1 MKRLFDI
8 FFSFAVLLITSPFI
22 LVLIQIILL
31 IQGRPIFFKQQRL
44 GKDHKVF
51 NLYKFCSMKN
61 LTDSDGNLLP
71 DIDRITKFGHILRN
85 TSIDELP
92 GFFNVLKGDMS
103 IVGPRPL
110 PPHYLK
116 RYTDEQDRRHKVKPG
131 VTGWAQINGRNNLSW
146 EEKFKYDLSD
156 VFTIGKFEP
165 FIGIGP
171 GYTWFEDQ
179 KYFTSISHITTI
191 DIIRAFL

>member
-71 DIDRITKFGHILRN
+71 DIDRITKFGHILRILYYHLI
-85 TSIDELP
+85 TSRDIQM
-92 GFFNVLKGDMS
+92 NKIGD
-103 IVGPRPL
+103 I
-110 PPHYLK
+110 K
-116 RYTDEQDRRHKVKPG
+116 
-131 VTGWAQINGRNNLSW
+131 
-146 EEKFKYDLSD
+146 
-156 VFTIGKFEP
+156 
-165 FIGIGP
+165 
-171 GYTWFEDQ
+171 
-179 KYFTSISHITTI
+179 
-191 DIIRAFL
+191 